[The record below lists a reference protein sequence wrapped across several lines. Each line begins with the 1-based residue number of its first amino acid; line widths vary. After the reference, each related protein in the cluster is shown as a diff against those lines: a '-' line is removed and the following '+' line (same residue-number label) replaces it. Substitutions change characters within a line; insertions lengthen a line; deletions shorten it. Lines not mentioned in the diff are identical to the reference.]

1 MSIIIFSRL
10 LWQVPVLVVVVA
22 VLMPEI
28 SWTSN
33 AFGLWPVW
41 LLSMP
46 LMAMMRYVYLERN
59 KQPKR
64 HFVNQSQ
71 VLVFKKKDDVHR
83 SAKQRLRQAA

>member
-1 MSIIIFSRL
+1 MFSANLSRL
-10 LWQVPVLVVVVA
+10 LWQIPVLVLLVA
-22 VLMPEI
+22 ALMPETT
-28 SWTSN
+28 WTSN

-46 LMAMMRYVYLERN
+46 LMATMRYVYLERN

-71 VLVFKKKDDVHR
+71 VLVFQKKP
-83 SAKQRLRQAA
+83 ANTRLNNRDFSQAA